1 MRDNNKQTVKIELL
15 SQWKL
20 EAEFRNMESK
30 SIKLVKLCIIKC
42 TLGCII
48 LLKQDNCEK
57 KLFDP
62 DRQKNVNVF
71 ILKCEEDT
79 MYLIMNNHWRATYN
93 YSGARLLRG
102 VALLLLLR
110 VTRLLLRGVALLLQ
124 LLRVT

>member
-1 MRDNNKQTVKIELL
+1 M
-15 SQWKL
+15 
-20 EAEFRNMESK
+20 
-30 SIKLVKLCIIKC
+30 
-42 TLGCII
+42 
-48 LLKQDNCEK
+48 
-57 KLFDP
+57 
-62 DRQKNVNVF
+62 NVF

>member
-1 MRDNNKQTVKIELL
+1 
-15 SQWKL
+15 
-20 EAEFRNMESK
+20 MESK

-102 VALLLLLR
+102 VALLLLLLG
-110 VTRLLLRGVALLLQ
+110 VTRLLLRVTLLLLRVAILLLRVDILLLGVALGICRWLLG
-124 LLRVT
+124 